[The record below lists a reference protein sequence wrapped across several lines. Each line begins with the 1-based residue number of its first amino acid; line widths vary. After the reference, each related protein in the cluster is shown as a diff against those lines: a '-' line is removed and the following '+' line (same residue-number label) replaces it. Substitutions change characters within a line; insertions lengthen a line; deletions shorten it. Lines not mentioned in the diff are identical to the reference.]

1 MTKTFTQDELI
12 RFFYKETS
20 KIETKEIEKALVIES
35 QLAEEYKKLVSVI
48 NRLDQVEE
56 TPSTSSIQNIFNY
69 SKSINLHSLKG

>member
-12 RFFYKETS
+12 RFFYQETS

>member
-20 KIETKEIEKALVIES
+20 KRETKEIEKALIIES
-35 QLAEEYKKLVSVI
+35 QLAEEYKKLISVL
-48 NRLDQVEE
+48 RQLDKVQEI
-56 TPSTSSIQNIFNY
+56 PSHSSIQNIFNY

>member
-12 RFFYKETS
+12 RFFYQETS

-48 NRLDQVEE
+48 NRLDEVEE